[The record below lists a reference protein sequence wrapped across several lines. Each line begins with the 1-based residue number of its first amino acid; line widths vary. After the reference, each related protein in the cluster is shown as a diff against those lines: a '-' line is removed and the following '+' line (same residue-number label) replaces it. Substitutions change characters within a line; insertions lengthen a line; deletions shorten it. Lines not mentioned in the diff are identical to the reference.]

1 MALQTVP
8 AATRAHRAR
17 LDRIVL
23 AMLLA
28 VRRAWRQ
35 LDPSGPLEE
44 QYTEEIGPR
53 IFALVLAAQV
63 AATLEANRYV
73 PEVLAELGIPAADGI
88 RVPSNAFGGYAG
100 DGRPLDSLLAG
111 AVGRTR
117 STFAQARDAAL
128 GAELDAQVDFDEA
141 LRLLTGDIDFADF
154 DAVVAREL
162 AAHEGES
169 FLQLAAET
177 VIADTARAAES
188 AALTG
193 HPAVQGY
200 YRMLKPPSCSRCA
213 ILAGRFYRWNDGFER
228 HPRCDCV
235 HIPAAEATGD
245 DMRLDVD
252 AYFESL
258 TGEQQDRVFTKAG
271 AQAIRDGADPVQVVN
286 ARRGMERA
294 QDGAQAGLLITRE
307 STTRRGAA
315 NRRRT
320 GRNAVVRLMPE
331 SIYDVA
337 SDRADAIRLLRLNGF
352 LT

>member
-1 MALQTVP
+1 MVFQSVP
-8 AATRAHRAR
+8 ASTRAHRDR

-28 VRRAWRQ
+28 IRGLWRQ
-35 LDPSGPLEE
+35 LDPTGRDWEQQYAEDLGPKI
-44 QYTEEIGPR
+44 Y
-53 IFALVLAAQV
+53 ALVLAAQV
-63 AATLEANRYV
+63 AATREADRYV
-73 PEVLAELGIPAADGI
+73 PAVLAELGILLAPDLPQVPAT
-88 RVPSNAFGGYAG
+88 AFAGLAG
-100 DGRPLDSLLAG
+100 DGRPAETLLAG
-111 AVGRTR
+111 TVGR
-117 STFAQARDAAL
+117 ARASVARRR
-128 GAELDAQVDFDEA
+128 DEA
-141 LRLLTGDIDFADF
+141 LTPLTDFGPDGELVEMAPARGSF
-154 DAVVAREL
+154 DADL
-162 AAHEGES
+162 AHRLALQEAEGV
-169 FLQLAAET
+169 LQLLAET

-188 AALTG
+188 AAMTG

-213 ILAGRFYRWNDGFER
+213 ILAGRFYRWNDGFPR

-235 HIPAAEATGD
+235 HIPAAEATD
-245 DMRLDVD
+245 DLRLDVE

-258 TGEQQDRVFTKAG
+258 TGQQQDRIFTQSG
-271 AQAIRDGADPVQVVN
+271 ARAIRDGADPVKVVN
-286 ARRGMERA
+286 ARRGMQRA
-294 QDGAQAGLLITRE
+294 QDGAQAGLLITLE

-337 SDRADAIRLLRLNGF
+337 ADREDAIRLLRLNGY